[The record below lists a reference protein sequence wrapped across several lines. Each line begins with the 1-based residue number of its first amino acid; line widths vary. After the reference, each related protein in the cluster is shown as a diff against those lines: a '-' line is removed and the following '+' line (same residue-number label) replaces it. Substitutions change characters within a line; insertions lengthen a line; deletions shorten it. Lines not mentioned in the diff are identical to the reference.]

1 MINHVSN
8 HMILRNYVVE
18 EPSLNQLD

>member
-18 EPSLNQLD
+18 VPSLNQLD